1 MSLTLIKSKQ
11 IGLSLIFSIMLMTNS
26 HATDY
31 YSIMNE
37 IAQQEIDEFRTEFND
52 YSSIVI
58 EASAAIVALSNIDF
72 NPDHLGWSVGVGLA
86 TIHSGYGNGN
96 AYAIGTQ
103 YGFEYGAL
111 NIKGSYNTSSEYI
124 IGSGFVIGF

>member
-1 MSLTLIKSKQ
+1 MKKLLLALLATSSL
-11 IGLSLIFSIMLMTNS
+11 M
-26 HATDY
+26 ATDY

-52 YSSIVI
+52 YSSVVI

-72 NPDHLGWSVGVGLA
+72 NPDHKGWSVGVGLA

-103 YGFEYGAL
+103 YSFEYGAL
-111 NIKGSYNTSSEYI
+111 NIKGSYNTSNEYI
-124 IGSGFVIGF
+124 IGSGFIIGF

>member
-1 MSLTLIKSKQ
+1 MKKLLLALLATSSL
-11 IGLSLIFSIMLMTNS
+11 M
-26 HATDY
+26 ATDY

-58 EASAAIVALSNIDF
+58 ESSAAIVALSNIDF
-72 NPDHLGWSVGVGLA
+72 NPDHKGWSVGVGVA
-86 TIHSGYGNGN
+86 AVHSGYGNGV

-103 YGFEYGAL
+103 YSFEYGAL
-111 NIKGSYNTSSEYI
+111 NIKGSYNTSDEYI
-124 IGSGFVIGF
+124 IGYGFVVGF